1 MTPRLLT
8 IMGSGETAP
17 TMVKVHRSVVEQLGP
32 GAGAGLLLDTPFGF
46 QTNAAEIAS
55 RAVDLLPRQR
65 RSRRSRWPAC
75 GGRRPRRPRR

>member
-32 GAGAGLLLDTPFGF
+32 GPVHGLLLDTPFGF
-46 QTNAAEIAS
+46 QTNATEIA
-55 RAVDLLPRQR
+55 AVGGDVFPAQQR
-65 RSRRSRWPAC
+65 GRHAR
-75 GGRRPRRPRR
+75 GGRAAGRR